1 MIRSVGKFLGRSAL
15 AVIALGGA
23 FWVFGPY
30 EEVNLSPTFEPRKF
44 GEGVQ
49 VYFESTES
57 GFKDITSGVAKRV
70 IWQDGFKE
78 QRSPYSV
85 VYLHGFSAT
94 SEEIRP
100 VPDRVA
106 AALGANLV
114 FTRLRGH
121 GRGSDPM
128 IEATASDWMQ
138 DAAEALAAGR
148 AVGEQVVVIATS
160 TGATLAAAAAL
171 NPEMSKDVA
180 AAVFVSPNFGLNDPF
195 AWILTLPAARHWA
208 PLLMGG
214 ERVTSGEN
222 PEKDKY
228 WTTRYSWGALAPLAA
243 LVQDVEEL
251 DFSQVTV
258 PALFRLS
265 DEDRVVRPDLGHEV
279 AGRWGATALVQV
291 VKMGPQDDPAAHVIT
306 GDIMSPGQTDETVRN
321 ILNWLE
327 TLGIK

>member
-15 AVIALGGA
+15 AVIAVGGA

-30 EEVNLSPTFEPRKF
+30 EEVNLSPEFEPRRF

-49 VYFESTES
+49 VYFESIES
-57 GFKDITSGVAKRV
+57 QYKDITPGVAKRV

-78 QRSPYSV
+78 QRTPYSV

-106 AALGANLV
+106 EALGANLV
-114 FTRLRGH
+114 YTRMRGH

-128 IEATASDWMQ
+128 MEATASDWMQ
-138 DAAEALAAGR
+138 DTAEALAAGR

-171 NPEMSKDVA
+171 NPELSKDVA
-180 AAVFVSPNFGLNDPF
+180 AAVFISPNFGLNDPF
-195 AWILTLPAARHWA
+195 AWVLTLPAARYWA
-208 PLLMGG
+208 PLVMGG
-214 ERVTSGEN
+214 ERVTSSGDTV
-222 PEKDKY
+222 KDQY

-243 LVQDVEEL
+243 LVRDVEAL
-251 DFSQVTV
+251 DFSEVRI

-291 VKMGPQDDPAAHVIT
+291 VKMGPEDDPSAHVIT
-306 GDIMSPGQTDETVRN
+306 GDIMSPGQTDETVRD
-321 ILNWLE
+321 IMAWLE
-327 TLGIK
+327 AHGIK